1 MLLKIVQADQNDMEK
16 LMVNWII
23 ENKEWALSGFAIAV
37 PLFLIGLFFGK
48 SKKAMSQKSGNN
60 SINIQ
65 TTGDIKIK

>member
-1 MLLKIVQADQNDMEK
+1 
-16 LMVNWII
+16 MVNWII